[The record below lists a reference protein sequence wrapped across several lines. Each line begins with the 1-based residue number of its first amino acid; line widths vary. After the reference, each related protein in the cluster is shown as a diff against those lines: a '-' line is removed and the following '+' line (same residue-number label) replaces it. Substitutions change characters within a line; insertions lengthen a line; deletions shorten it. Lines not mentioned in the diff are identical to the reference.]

1 MLIDLLLRHR
11 KGVGD
16 RRPQIPPAPPF
27 CKGGMKNGRE
37 SLHQLNPV
45 DSPLFKRGLGGIFQ
59 RLAGALTHN
68 HTRRFVRH
76 SIIVLCLWLP
86 LAAGAATIMVYGD
99 SLSAGYGVPQGQGWV
114 ALLQQRLQYEDYDY
128 KVANRSIS
136 GETTAGGR
144 SRIAA
149 ALDQDDPAI
158 VIVEL
163 GANDGLRGQSIAAM
177 RGNLAAIIEACR
189 NHGAGVLLVGI
200 RLPPNYGK
208 RYITQFHDVFGELA
222 KQYRLPLVALL
233 FNGFAGQLQYF
244 QSDGMHPN
252 VQGQPLMLDN
262 VWKALRPM
270 LQKGGD

>member
-1 MLIDLLLRHR
+1 MMIDLLLRHR

-16 RRPQIPPAPPF
+16 RRPLIPPAPPF
-27 CKGGMKNGRE
+27 FKGGIKNRRE
-37 SLHQLNPV
+37 FTHWLNMFRSLLV
-45 DSPLFKRGLGGIFQ
+45 KRGARGISPCPERAPTLI
-59 RLAGALTHN
+59 RLLHFSRALLIAL
-68 HTRRFVRH
+68 
-76 SIIVLCLWLP
+76 SLWLP

-114 ALLQQRLQYEDYDY
+114 ALLQQRLQHEDYDY
-128 KVANRSIS
+128 KIANRSIS

-189 NHGAGVLLVGI
+189 NHGAGVLLIGI

-222 KQYRLPLVALL
+222 KQYQLPLVPLL

-252 VQGQPLMLDN
+252 VQGQPPMLDN
-262 VWKALRPM
+262 VWKALQPM
-270 LQKGGD
+270 LEKQD

>member
-1 MLIDLLLRHR
+1 MIVDLLLRHR
-11 KGVGD
+11 KGIGD
-16 RRPQIPPAPPF
+16 QRPQIPPAPPF
-27 CKGGMKNGRE
+27 FKGGIKSRRE
-37 SLHQLNPV
+37 FPHPLNMLHA
-45 DSPLFKRGLGGIFQ
+45 PLFNGGTGGISPCPKRAPTLI
-59 RLAGALTHN
+59 RLLHFAHALLIAL
-68 HTRRFVRH
+68 
-76 SIIVLCLWLP
+76 SLWLP
-86 LAAGAATIMVYGD
+86 LAASATTIMVYGD
-99 SLSAGYGVPQGQGWV
+99 SLSAGYGVPQGHGWV
-114 ALLQQRLQYEDYDY
+114 TLLQQRLRHEGYDY

-136 GETTAGGR
+136 GETTAGGK

-149 ALDQDDPAI
+149 VLDQDDPAI

-189 NHGAGVLLVGI
+189 NYGAGALLVGI

-222 KQYRLPLVALL
+222 KQYRLPLVPLL

-252 VQGQPLMLDN
+252 ARGQPLLLDN
-262 VWKALRPM
+262 VWKALGPM
-270 LQKGGD
+270 LKKQD